1 VTATCP
7 SGVLS
12 TRQRHRGSTPR
23 MMAQPAVH
31 VRDGFALDG
40 SGPSPVA
47 RAIMAGLAM
56 TDRS

>member
-1 VTATCP
+1 
-7 SGVLS
+7 
-12 TRQRHRGSTPR
+12 